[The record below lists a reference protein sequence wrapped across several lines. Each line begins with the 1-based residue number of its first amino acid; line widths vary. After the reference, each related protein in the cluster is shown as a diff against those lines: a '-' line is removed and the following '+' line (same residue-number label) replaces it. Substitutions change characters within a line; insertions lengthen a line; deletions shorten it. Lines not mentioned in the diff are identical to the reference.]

1 MGNEPNTTSDV
12 KKTMGEER
20 ESFAVDA
27 LSFLAWINL
36 IAGIGGAFWLWSKF
50 SSHDPIILSIVLALL
65 FQSIFGSIFFLV
77 VVFMADNLVA
87 IRKAVQTKKD

>member
-1 MGNEPNTTSDV
+1 MENEPNTTSDV
-12 KKTMGEER
+12 KETMGEGR

-27 LSFLAWINL
+27 LDFLAWINL
-36 IAGIGGAFWLWSKF
+36 IAGIVGAFWIWSKF
-50 SSHDPIILSIVLALL
+50 SIHDPIIISIVLALL